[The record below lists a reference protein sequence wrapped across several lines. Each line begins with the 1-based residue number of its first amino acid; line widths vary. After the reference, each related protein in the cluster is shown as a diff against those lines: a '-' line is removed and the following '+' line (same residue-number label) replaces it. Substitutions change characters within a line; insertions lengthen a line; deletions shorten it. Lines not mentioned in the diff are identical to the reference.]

1 MSMGTSKFAAMAA
14 LQAAT
19 KPKTTTRAKPRHDL
33 PATDELQA
41 WAEALAEAKTQYD
54 DAESAK
60 RTAQT
65 EIRRR
70 VDADRRDRLMDGDY
84 AGTVRLATVPP
95 VDVQYQNRWSEL
107 DGSKAEV
114 IQPIAK
120 EHFDRLFETRM
131 ALVVKPA
138 IANSPER
145 LVELVER
152 LQEAG
157 VDLGLYF
164 DVTKT
169 IKPRESY
176 DRDRYPL
183 LGRERAEELEQVGVR
198 QTVVV
203 KVVK

>member
-1 MSMGTSKFAAMAA
+1 MSVATSKFDALAA
-14 LQAAT
+14 LAAAT
-19 KPKTTTRAKPRHDL
+19 KPKGTAKAKARHEL
-33 PATDELQA
+33 PSTDELQA
-41 WAEALAEAKTQYD
+41 WAEALAEAKAQYD
-54 DAESAK
+54 DAEAAM
-60 RTAQT
+60 RTAQA
-65 EIRRR
+65 EIRQR
-70 VDADRRDRLMDGDY
+70 VDADRRDRLLDGDF

-95 VDVQYQNRWSEL
+95 VDVQYQSRWTEL

-120 EHFDRLFETRM
+120 EHFDRLFETRT

-138 IANSPER
+138 IAGNPAR

-157 VDLGLYF
+157 IDLPLYF
-164 DVTKT
+164 DVTTT
-169 IKPRESY
+169 IKPRDSY

-183 LGRERAEELEQVGVR
+183 LGRERAEQLDMAGVR